1 MNGDIADQEDPDFEV
16 VDEAPKYNE
25 EEMIRTLQSRMG
37 MIPTVT
43 QSNDQNLVQRQAY
56 DAIPEQWTDE
66 QFEEFQ
72 RQTEENP
79 EPRDDSIPY

>member
-1 MNGDIADQEDPDFEV
+1 
-16 VDEAPKYNE
+16 
-25 EEMIRTLQSRMG
+25 

-43 QSNDQNLVQRQAY
+43 QSNDQNLAERQAR
-56 DAIPEQWTDE
+56 PEEWTDE
-66 QFEEFQ
+66 QFEEYQ